1 MGHGDDIRTGR
12 HRVFAL
18 HAHLVFV
25 TKYRH
30 AVFTAAHLAR
40 MEEIRQGG
48 VRRLRVRAGPA
59 LLAGKAAVV
68 GVVLRRLG
76 RRRTPGR
83 APRLHRAAT
92 PTARRD
98 FTSGLKAAA
107 LSQNIGSLG
116 WRSELPRPGAAD
128 RHPVPPNRSRKAAR
142 AAEMRGP
149 YQVRARPSTSS
160 TRAPPKPADTSSASV
175 SPNAHGSAGSQ
186 HQLGVAS
193 GQVGGVDPR
202 VADGLVV
209 QHRLAPGQPE
219 QVDGRALTWYG
230 PRISAA
236 EPHPRVAPDRG
247 AAFSMSARH
256 ATLIRTCVR

>member
-25 TKYRH
+25 TTYRH

-40 MEEIRQGG
+40 MEEIRRGG

-68 GVVLRRLG
+68 GVVLGRLG

-92 PTARRD
+92 PTARGD

-107 LSQNIGSLG
+107 LSQKIGGLG
-116 WRSELPRPGAAD
+116 WRSELPRPGA
-128 RHPVPPNRSRKAAR
+128 
-142 AAEMRGP
+142 G
-149 YQVRARPSTSS
+149 RPSFGPAEQVAEGGQGG
-160 TRAPPKPADTSSASV
+160 RDAGAVPGEGAPVGPPDRIPLSASGRLKCASCGWMV
-175 SPNAHGSAGSQ
+175 TVRPARLLVHED
-186 HQLGVAS
+186 AS
-193 GQVGGVDPR
+193 GQTWQARPKRATPPRRGPGG
-202 VADGLVV
+202 
-209 QHRLAPGQPE
+209 
-219 QVDGRALTWYG
+219 
-230 PRISAA
+230 S
-236 EPHPRVAPDRG
+236 EP
-247 AAFSMSARH
+247 
-256 ATLIRTCVR
+256 